1 MARLPRLTLPG
12 QVHLITLQGH
22 GDRDVFLDD
31 EDRLRWLTWMG
42 EYARAERVALHAYVL
57 LPSRVRLL
65 ATPETVTGVPRW
77 MQAVGRR
84 YGRHFNDTHGRR
96 GTLWEGRYRSTLVQG
111 SHYLLPAM
119 VFMDLEP
126 VRTGLVAQ
134 PHQARWSSH
143 RHYAGMQ
150 ADRLLTP
157 PAPYWALGNTPFAR
171 EAAYAEMVREGLD
184 ARTSMALEAAAQS
197 GWALGDEI
205 FVSSLQQLTDRRVA
219 KRSAGRPRKS
229 THVSMDEV

>member
-22 GDRDVFLDD
+22 GGGDVFLDD
-31 EDRLRWLTWMG
+31 EGRLRWLAWMG

-57 LPSRVRLL
+57 LPNRVRLL

-77 MQAVGRR
+77 VQAVGRR
-84 YGRHFNDTHGRR
+84 YGRHFNDAHGRR
-96 GTLWEGRYRSTLVQG
+96 GTLWEGRYRSTLVQA
-111 SHYLLPAM
+111 SRYLLPAM

-126 VRTGLVAQ
+126 VRAGLVAQ
-134 PHQARWSSH
+134 AQDHRWSSH

-150 ADRLLTP
+150 VDRLLMP

-171 EAAYAEMVREGLD
+171 EAAYAELVRDGLD
-184 ARTSMALEAAAQS
+184 ARTSMALAAAAQD
-197 GWALGDEI
+197 GWALGDEA
-205 FVSSLQQLTDRRVA
+205 FVSSLQQLTDRRLT
-219 KRSAGRPRKS
+219 RRRAGRPRKADS
-229 THVSMDEV
+229 IPEG